1 LPVGI
6 FRVNITN
13 VKVESASPPASRT
26 PVELILP
33 RALSAGDLESASAC
47 FARDACLITP
57 DATVIHGRDRIRP
70 LLAQLIAQRVE
81 VEVELSHVVDGGEVR
96 LIRERWRIRTGTEPA
111 RFAQTLH
118 PTLVLR
124 RVESEWRVAVAAPWG
139 WAGGP
144 L

>member
-1 LPVGI
+1 M
-6 FRVNITN
+6 
-13 VKVESASPPASRT
+13 KVENATPTSVRRS

-33 RALSAGDLESASAC
+33 RALSAGDLESASGC

-57 DATVIHGRDRIRP
+57 DATVIHGRDRIRSV
-70 LLAQLIAQRVE
+70 LAQLVAQRVE

-96 LIRERWRIRTGTEPA
+96 LIRERWAVRVGIAPA
-111 RFAQTLH
+111 RLVQALH

-124 RVESEWRVAVAAPWG
+124 RVESEWKVAIAAPWG